1 MAAMHPSRVTS
12 MKLVH
17 DPVFSN
23 VRGFH
28 LLGELL
34 NPGQ

>member
-1 MAAMHPSRVTS
+1 MKGMHPARESS

-34 NPGQ
+34 NHGQ